1 MKMSELSEKLCSNLE
16 EYKDKNIVIAK
27 NPLRGNNGELTYNPV
42 DFKIFYDKRNDTIIL
57 IENIF

>member
-1 MKMSELSEKLCSNLE
+1 MKMSELSEKLFSHLE

-27 NPLRGNNGELTYNPV
+27 NPLRGNNGEFTYNPV

>member
-1 MKMSELSEKLCSNLE
+1 MKMSELSEKLLSNIE

-27 NPLRGNNGELTYNPV
+27 NPLRGDNGEFTYNPV

>member
-1 MKMSELSEKLCSNLE
+1 MKMSELSEKLFSNLE

-27 NPLRGNNGELTYNPV
+27 NPLMGNNGKFIYEPV
-42 DFKIFYDKRNDTIIL
+42 DFKVFYDKRNDRIIL